1 MEKEVTTELKRK
13 GARRKIT
20 DIQKFIKNAGKKV
33 IVHTTDEMRSK
44 AVLFESYSN
53 AINLAKGIDRTDPVQ
68 LALRDKVL
76 DMIGVSEQELQ
87 MYVNQAMQAAEQMAP
102 QLAPQQGGAVRMDN
116 TEMNAEQNL
125 AANV

>member
-1 MEKEVTTELKRK
+1 
-13 GARRKIT
+13 
-20 DIQKFIKNAGKKV
+20 
-33 IVHTTDEMRSK
+33 MRSK

-87 MYVNQAMQAAEQMAP
+87 MYVNQAMQAAEQMQGQP
-102 QLAPQQGGAVRMDN
+102 QGGQVRMD
-116 TEMNAEQNL
+116 TTQMNAEQNVS
-125 AANV
+125 ANV

>member
-1 MEKEVTTELKRK
+1 
-13 GARRKIT
+13 
-20 DIQKFIKNAGKKV
+20 
-33 IVHTTDEMRSK
+33 MRSK

-102 QLAPQQGGAVRMDN
+102 QGGQVRMDN
-116 TEMNAEQNL
+116 TEMNAEQNIS
-125 AANV
+125 ANV